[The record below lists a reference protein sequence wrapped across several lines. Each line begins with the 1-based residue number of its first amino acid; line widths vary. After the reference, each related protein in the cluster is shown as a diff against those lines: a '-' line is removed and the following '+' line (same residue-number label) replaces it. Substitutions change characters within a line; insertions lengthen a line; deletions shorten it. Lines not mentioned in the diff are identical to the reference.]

1 MTDEK
6 RKFLL
11 SLYYSAGFLILLWII
26 KTIEVAFGISF
37 AKFGILP
44 RHISGLIGIIT
55 YPLIHAS
62 FSHLISNSIPLLFLG
77 LGLFYFY
84 PKSASK
90 VFGLIYFLPGILI
103 WLFARTAYHIGASG
117 LVYGLVTYF
126 FFSGLIR
133 RDNRSIALALVV
145 TFLYGSLVWGV
156 LPIYKTIS
164 WEGHLFGSLTGI
176 LCAFIFRKQDPSKK
190 YDWEDEP
197 DDDDPGKLEI
207 SYDDRDR

>member
-1 MTDEK
+1 MNDEK
-6 RKFLL
+6 KKFIL
-11 SLYYSAGFLILLWII
+11 SLYYTFGFLLLLWII
-26 KTIEVAFGISF
+26 KVAEVSFGFSLI
-37 AKFGILP
+37 KYGLLP
-44 RHISGLIGIIT
+44 RHLSGLIGIVT
-55 YPLIHAS
+55 YPLIHEN

-84 PKSASK
+84 PESALR
-90 VFGLIYFLPGILI
+90 VFLLIYFVPGILI

-117 LVYGLVTYF
+117 LVYGLVTFF
-126 FFSGLIR
+126 FFSGIIR

-145 TFLYGSLVWGV
+145 TFLYGGLVWGV

-176 LCAFIFRKQDPSKK
+176 VSAFIFRKEDPPKK

-197 DDDDPGKLEI
+197 DDDGEKPEI
-207 SYDDRDR
+207 SYDK